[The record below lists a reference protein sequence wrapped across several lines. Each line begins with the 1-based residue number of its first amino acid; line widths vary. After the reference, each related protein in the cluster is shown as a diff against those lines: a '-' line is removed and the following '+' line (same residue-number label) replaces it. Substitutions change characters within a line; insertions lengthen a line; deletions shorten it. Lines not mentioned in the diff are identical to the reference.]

1 MRNQEQL
8 EGVRITAQ
16 YAGEKREK
24 LIYLVYPISHMG
36 RRRKPLDIQEV
47 VDRYAE
53 SALISAIRLRR
64 YWISQ
69 GDNPQKATEKAVRQ
83 AVGMMASS
91 GAPISRLIELFQE
104 LKDASDG
111 FLEMLTQVENRGESE
126 RQTAQKA

>member
-36 RRRKPLDIQEV
+36 RRKKPLDIQEV

-111 FLEMLTQVENRGESE
+111 FLEMLTRVEQELKG
-126 RQTAQKA
+126 K

>member
-16 YAGEKREK
+16 YAGEKGEK
-24 LIYLVYPISHMG
+24 LIYLVYPISHMAH
-36 RRRKPLDIQEV
+36 RRKPLDIQEV

-111 FLEMLTQVENRGESE
+111 FLEMLTRVEQELKG
-126 RQTAQKA
+126 K